1 MKRIIIISI
10 AAILIVTGSIAGTL
24 FALGRFPGQAPAPAP
39 TPGDANAAD
48 PATATDPTST
58 PPTPTTPTLATYVS
72 LDPAFTLSF
81 QDSEAAQFLQFSVDV
96 AVQEKGAEEAI
107 KVHGPAIRNGLVMLL
122 SGQRA
127 EDLQSRDG
135 KERLRTQIRDEIRD
149 TLSRLTGKPG
159 VVEVFFTSFLM
170 Q

>member
-1 MKRIIIISI
+1 MKRTILLSI
-10 AAILIVTGSIAGTL
+10 AAVLMVAGSIAGTL
-24 FALGRFPGQAPAPAP
+24 FALGRFPGLEAAPVPPPGDGSTAVPPAP
-39 TPGDANAAD
+39 TA
-48 PATATDPTST
+48 PAQTSIQT
-58 PPTPTTPTLATYVS
+58 TYVS
-72 LDPAFTLSF
+72 LDPAFTMSF
-81 QDSEAAQFLQFSVDV
+81 QDSETAQFLQFNVDV

-122 SGQRA
+122 SGQKA
-127 EDLQSRDG
+127 EDLQSREG
-135 KERLRTQIRDEIRD
+135 KERLRTQIRDEMRD